1 MWNIWGFSWE
11 WERRRPL
18 VAAELA
24 DLAPDVVFLH
34 EARAARSPW
43 EAGQSTPEQVAG
55 DTGIPLIEW
64 IDAPTAHPTARMGPA
79 LLSRVSPVRT
89 SRLLLA
95 DRDSVPDLGFH
106 EPWLLTTQWN
116 VDGLRAT
123 VATTHLPAWSL
134 RAAQDVAVDALVK
147 ALPSLASSADLLLL
161 IGDLNLQSHSSQ
173 LFRLMQAAGLESVPS
188 LSTAPPTWPTNSV
201 MFNQEALASGHP
213 WRVHHP
219 EAQPIRIDYA
229 LVHRRDAAPL
239 RIADAGR
246 FGTRHRTDD
255 LFASDHWGLWV
266 DLAIV

>member
-11 WERRRPL
+11 WQRRRPL

-24 DLAPDVVFLH
+24 DLEPDVVFLH
-34 EARAARSPW
+34 EARAARCPW
-43 EAGQSTPEQVAG
+43 EAGQSTPQQVAG

-89 SRLLLA
+89 SRLRLA
-95 DRDSVPDLGFH
+95 DRDSLSDLGYH
-106 EPWLLTTQWN
+106 EPWLLTAELE
-116 VDGLRAT
+116 VDGFRAT
-123 VATTHLPAWSL
+123 VATTHLPMSSL
-134 RAAQDVAVDALVK
+134 SAAQDVAVHSLAE
-147 ALPSLASSADLLLL
+147 ALPPLAGESELLLL
-161 IGDLNLQSHSSQ
+161 IGDLNMQSHSSR

-188 LSTAPPTWPTNSV
+188 LSTAPPTWPTSSV

-219 EAQPIRIDYA
+219 EAQPIRLDYT

-266 DLAIV
+266 DLAIA

>member
-43 EAGQSTPEQVAG
+43 EAGRSVPEQVAG

-95 DRDSVPDLGFH
+95 DREFVPDLGFH
-106 EPWLLTTQWN
+106 EPWLLTTRWEI
-116 VDGLRAT
+116 DGFRAT

-173 LFRLMQAAGLESVPS
+173 LFRLMQAARLESVPS
-188 LSTAPPTWPTNSV
+188 LSRAPPTWPTSSA
-201 MFNQEALASGHP
+201 MFNQWALASGYP
-213 WRVHHP
+213 DSVHHP
-219 EAQPIRIDYA
+219 QAQPIRIDYT
-229 LVHRRDAAPL
+229 LVHRGESAPL
-239 RIADAGR
+239 RIADTGL
-246 FGTRHRTDD
+246 FGTRHRADD

-266 DLAIV
+266 DLTIA

>member
-95 DRDSVPDLGFH
+95 DREFVPDLGFH
-106 EPWLLTTQWN
+106 EPWLLTTRWEI
-116 VDGLRAT
+116 DGFRAT
-123 VATTHLPAWSL
+123 VATTHLPASSL
-134 RAAQDVAVDALVK
+134 PAPQDVAVHSLAE
-147 ALPSLASSADLLLL
+147 ALPPLAGESELLLL
-161 IGDLNLQSHSSQ
+161 IGDLNLQSHSAR

-188 LSTAPPTWPTNSV
+188 LSTAPPTWPTSSA
-201 MFNQEALASGHP
+201 MFNQAALDSGRP
-213 WRVHHP
+213 GWVHHP

-229 LVHRRDAAPL
+229 LVHRPEPASI

-246 FGTRHRTDD
+246 FGTRHRTDG

-266 DLAIV
+266 DLTIA